1 MKRPDC
7 GNHRTGQ
14 PRCAQLTAKTWN
26 CSPSKRRTQH
36 AVSTV
41 FPSVGITFGFRNVA
55 SRVSPSGNSRT
66 DPRGTHDR
74 YALHHQRLIEDRT
87 NPPTGTASAD
97 ATKPLKRIPN
107 FMNSPRRESV
117 FSFDIVELLMLRVIR
132 RGICRPRIRRALRGK
147 PSNYIRDFLFRHRFA
162 GNISAPVGSAKFGST
177 GNDNGAQILIADE
190 REKYIIRQG
199 ASLRSTATVRTVA
212 RLAVGLEYERPLRGT
227 SHGLCKVGRW
237 VGSFKNSW
245 FAPARSNSVRD
256 RINLFVRQHPA
267 GTLCETRHG
276 RSTYAACCSFLDRN
290 IVRDSQI
297 NRIAERSGCASSPF
311 RAVATGAVLRV
322 QSRKI
327 RNLVRSHCFRVLARL
342 AVS

>member
-26 CSPSKRRTQH
+26 CSPSTRRTQH

-55 SRVSPSGNSRT
+55 SRVSPSGNSLT

-74 YALHHQRLIEDRT
+74 YAFERPRVIEDRT
-87 NPPTGTASAD
+87 NPTSGTASAD
-97 ATKPLKRIPN
+97 ATKPLNRIPN

-117 FSFDIVELLMLRVIR
+117 FSVDIVKLLMLRVIR
-132 RGICRPRIRRALRGK
+132 TAICRPRLRRALRGK
-147 PSNYIRDFLFRHRFA
+147 PSNYLRNFLFRHGFA
-162 GNISAPVGSAKFGST
+162 GNIPAPVGSAKFGAT
-177 GNDNGAQILIADE
+177 GNHSGAQALIADE
-190 REKYIIRQG
+190 REKYIIRHG

-212 RLAVGLEYERPLRGT
+212 RPAVGLEYERSLLGVARR
-227 SHGLCKVGRW
+227 LCKVGRC
-237 VGSFKNSW
+237 VGSFKNSRLT
-245 FAPARSNSVRD
+245 PARSNSVRD
-256 RINLFVRQHPA
+256 HVNLFVCQHPA

-276 RSTYAACCSFLDRN
+276 RSTYATCCSFADRS

-311 RAVATGAVLRV
+311 RTVATGAVLRV
-322 QSRKI
+322 QSREV
-327 RNLVRSHCFRVLARL
+327 RNLVRSHCLRVLARL
-342 AVS
+342 AMS

>member
-26 CSPSKRRTQH
+26 CSPSTRRTQH

-41 FPSVGITFGFRNVA
+41 FPSVGITLGFRNMA
-55 SRVSPSGNSRT
+55 SRVSPSGNSLT

-74 YALHHQRLIEDRT
+74 YAFERPRVIEDRT
-87 NPPTGTASAD
+87 NPTIGTARAD

-107 FMNSPRRESV
+107 FINSPRRESV
-117 FSFDIVELLMLRVIR
+117 FSFDIVELLMLCVIR
-132 RGICRPRIRRALRGK
+132 SGICLLRICRAVRGEPRH
-147 PSNYIRDFLFRHRFA
+147 YVCDFLFRHWFA
-162 GNISAPVGSAKFGST
+162 RDISAPVGSAKFGST
-177 GNDNGAQILIADE
+177 DNDNGAQTLIAEE
-190 REKYIIRQG
+190 REKYIIRHG
-199 ASLRSTATVRTVA
+199 AALRSTSAVRAVA
-212 RLAVGLEYERPLRGT
+212 GRAVGLEYDGSLLGIARR
-227 SHGLCKVGRW
+227 LCKVGRW

-256 RINLFVRQHPA
+256 HFNLFVCQHPA

-276 RSTYAACCSFLDRN
+276 RSTYAASSCLPDRS

-322 QSRKI
+322 QSRKVG
-327 RNLVRSHCFRVLARL
+327 NLVRSHCFRVLARL